1 MYLFYLAGCDIFSSV
16 EHTAGTFLLEYGG
29 TVVGKF
35 LQQIDEGTLMLV
47 YASCYVF
54 DLLGWGQ
61 INVLCIILC
70 IVLYCC

>member
-1 MYLFYLAGCDIFSSV
+1 MYLFYLAGFEVFASI

-47 YASCYVF
+47 YAFCYVF
-54 DLLGWGQ
+54 VLLVWGQ
-61 INVLCIILC
+61 INVLYIIC
-70 IVLYCC
+70 IVLYYC